1 MKTII
6 IDQEQW
12 TSVGKESTDYSNI
25 FKPLLNIPQ
34 ISHTLKQLYAASVTE
49 VIVLTDQEI
58 SDSLKAE
65 IQMDGSVQFQ
75 PELSLTQID
84 MEEDDLL
91 ILPGNVLLDMNY
103 SQFHKL
109 HKDAGGFFSRAIP
122 TNPASLENG
131 KYFHPVIINSKS
143 LADGFGDNANLSSKA
158 LLNVCKRKQES
169 HNAFQLINAIYS
181 LNSHRCYWEAHRH
194 LLLSDSKMDFL
205 PGFPLHEN
213 VWVDVN
219 TRVSSSSTTQ
229 GFALLGKNCKIHQD
243 VKFKGF
249 VVIGNNVIIDEGTTI
264 EDSVIR
270 SDTFIGSDLYIQN
283 AVISRNK
290 LYRADHDA
298 VLNLEDGWLL
308 GSTRTKQRFVN
319 SWFQSKRTN
328 DDFSGV
334 SAN

>member
-12 TSVGKESTDYSNI
+12 TSAGKESTDNSNI
-25 FKPLLNIPQ
+25 LTPLVNIPQ
-34 ISHTLKQLYAASVTE
+34 ISHTLKQLHAASVTE

-65 IQMDGSVQFQ
+65 LQMDGSVQFY
-75 PELSLTQID
+75 PELSLMQLD
-84 MEEDDLL
+84 VEEDDVL

-103 SQFHKL
+103 SQFHQL
-109 HKDAGGFFSRAIP
+109 HKDAGGTFSRAIP
-122 TNPASLENG
+122 TQPASLEND
-131 KYFHPVIINSKS
+131 KYFHPVIINSKA
-143 LADGFGDNANLSSKA
+143 LKDGFGDNANLGPKA
-158 LLNVCKRKQES
+158 LLNVCKRQQES
-169 HNAFQLINAIYS
+169 QNAFQLINGIYN
-181 LNSHRCYWEAHRH
+181 LNSHQGYWEAHRH
-194 LLLSDSKMDFL
+194 LLLSDSKVDFL

-219 TRVSSSSTTQ
+219 TRVSAGSTTQ
-229 GFALLGKNCKIHQD
+229 GFALLGKNCKIHQN
-243 VKFKGF
+243 VTFKGF
-249 VVIGNNVIIDEGTTI
+249 VVIGDNVIIDEGTII

-283 AVISRNK
+283 AVISENK

-308 GSTRTKQRFVN
+308 GSTRTKQRFVK

-328 DDFSGV
+328 DAFRGV